1 MSGKPRTTRKDDSS
15 KNLAAKIAVGAAV
28 SVVLYFVLIA
38 FYALAAFKT
47 GLSSSLYMPIG
58 IVLGALSGLVGGFVS
73 VKPIMQKGIVFGALS
88 GLISAI
94 VSSAMMF
101 AANGNK
107 AGNGIFVFMAAMLLG
122 GAAGGVA
129 AMNLKLKKKY

>member
-1 MSGKPRTTRKDDSS
+1 MSSKPRTTRKDDGS
-15 KNLAAKIAVGAAV
+15 KNLAAKIAVGSAV
-28 SVVLYFVLIA
+28 SVILYFVLIA

-58 IVLGALSGLVGGFVS
+58 VVLGALSGLVGGFVA

-94 VSSAMMF
+94 ICSAVTF
-101 AANGNK
+101 AVNGNK
-107 AGNGIFVFMAAMLLG
+107 AGNGIFIFMAAMLLG